1 MKRGYI
7 PDDEPGLSARDSPDK
22 PTDGRERASERAHPV
37 APEIQS
43 HSSAA
48 STNAERERQP
58 ETPAADNS
66 TMAARLPSTLARRP
80 TTPLVASFGALTPQ
94 TATATA
100 SVLQQT
106 QTRNANIIRR
116 PKRPYMFTQLV
127 QLSDG
132 STYSMRTTSPHA
144 LYRSSKDT
152 RNHVLWQPSEKSL
165 QNVEVDEAGK
175 LAAFRDRYGRGW
187 DAQSAQH
194 AEEAA
199 GAEDGKEGTAVNR
212 VRSGRSPAYDPLGD
226 LISSYAA
233 APEDKKKPQP
243 EPAKPDEKA
252 PAGNPK
258 AKK

>member
-1 MKRGYI
+1 
-7 PDDEPGLSARDSPDK
+7 
-22 PTDGRERASERAHPV
+22 
-37 APEIQS
+37 
-43 HSSAA
+43 
-48 STNAERERQP
+48 
-58 ETPAADNS
+58 
-66 TMAARLPSTLARRP
+66 MAARLPSTLARRP
-80 TTPLVASFGALTPQ
+80 TTPLVAAFGALTPQ
-94 TATATA
+94 TTATA
-100 SVLQQT
+100 ATAVSATAVLQQT

-144 LYRSSKDT
+144 LYKSSKDP

-187 DAQSAQH
+187 DAQTAQH
-194 AEEAA
+194 AEEEAA
-199 GAEDGKEGTAVNR
+199 VAVAADDAGGEPGTAANR
-212 VRSGRSPAYDPLGD
+212 VRSGRTPAYDPLGD

-233 APEDKKKPQP
+233 APEEKKPA
-243 EPAKPDEKA
+243 PAKPEEKA
-252 PAGNPK
+252 PAAGNPK